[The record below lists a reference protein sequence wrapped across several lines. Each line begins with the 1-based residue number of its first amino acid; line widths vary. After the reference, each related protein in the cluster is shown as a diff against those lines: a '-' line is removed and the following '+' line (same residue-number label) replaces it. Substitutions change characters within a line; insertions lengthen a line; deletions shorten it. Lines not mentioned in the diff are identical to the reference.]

1 MHWKL
6 AFFLPGK
13 LFKFR
18 WNSTKHT
25 LGIEFRA
32 NISNSFGMNK
42 RFLRKNN
49 ALQYAVEPFCM
60 DLLKFI
66 NMPESKVVSSF
77 LYFCMEIT
85 KF

>member
-1 MHWKL
+1 
-6 AFFLPGK
+6 
-13 LFKFR
+13 
-18 WNSTKHT
+18 
-25 LGIEFRA
+25 
-32 NISNSFGMNK
+32 MNK

-49 ALQYAVEPFCM
+49 ALQYAVELFCT

-66 NMPESKVVSSF
+66 NIPENKVVSSF

>member
-1 MHWKL
+1 
-6 AFFLPGK
+6 
-13 LFKFR
+13 
-18 WNSTKHT
+18 
-25 LGIEFRA
+25 
-32 NISNSFGMNK
+32 MNK